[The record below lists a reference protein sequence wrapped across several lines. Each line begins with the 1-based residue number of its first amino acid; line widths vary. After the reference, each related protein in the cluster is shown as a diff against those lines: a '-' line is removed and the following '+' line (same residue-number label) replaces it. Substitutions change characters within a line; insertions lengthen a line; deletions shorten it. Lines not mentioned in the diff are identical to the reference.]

1 VNGAILIAWMFYTWG
16 DLTVIQV
23 ELNRVI
29 QWINYLDLEEDKKRW
44 IISEMVYHDT
54 RLDNGRIQ

>member
-1 VNGAILIAWMFYTWG
+1 MFYTWG
-16 DLTVIQV
+16 DLTIIQV

-29 QWINYLDLEEDKKRW
+29 QWINYLDLEEDKTRW
-44 IISEMVYHDT
+44 IISEMDYQDT